1 MKYETMMASVPTAA
15 LTPFSALM
23 PPHLHSEMEALR
35 QLRSRLEIN
44 KEDCSRR
51 SVVED
56 PNVSLEANELWE
68 QFHNIGTEM
77 VITKSG
83 RWGSNSKCGV

>member
-1 MKYETMMASVPTAA
+1 MKYETMMASAPTAA
-15 LTPFSALM
+15 LTPFAALM

-35 QLRSRLEIN
+35 QLRSQLEIN
-44 KEDCSRR
+44 KEDCNRR
-51 SVVED
+51 SVMED
-56 PNVSLEANELWE
+56 PNVNLEANELWE

-83 RWGSNSKCGV
+83 RWGCNSKCGF